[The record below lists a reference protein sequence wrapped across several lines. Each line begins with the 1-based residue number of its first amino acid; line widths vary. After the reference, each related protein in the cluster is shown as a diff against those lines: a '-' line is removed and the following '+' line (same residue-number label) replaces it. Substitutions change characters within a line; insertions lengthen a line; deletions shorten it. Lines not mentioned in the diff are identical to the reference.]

1 MSKKIKKPL
10 SQRLCETLDIPVCTF
25 GKTSLIE
32 AVGNR
37 EISVS
42 GCLGLVSY
50 TEELV
55 VLELCDGVLT
65 VVGSLLELHSFSCGR
80 VSVSGIISG
89 ISYGEGETACN
100 DC

>member
-10 SQRLCETLDIPVCTF
+10 TQRLCEALDVPVCTF
-25 GKTSLIE
+25 GTTSLIE

-37 EISVS
+37 EISIS

-65 VVGSLLELHSFSCGR
+65 VAGSLLELHSFSCGR
-80 VSVSGIISG
+80 VSVSGIISR
-89 ISYGEGETACN
+89 ISYGEGETVCH

>member
-55 VLELCDGVLT
+55 VLELCDGVLA
-65 VVGSLLELHSFSCGR
+65 VAGSLLELHSFSCGR